1 MTHTMVRNLLLFIL
15 ITLLV
20 SCSTDFDLTTGGEER
35 TVVYGLLSEE
45 DFEHLIRV
53 EKMFIDEDIPPRE
66 LAQDE
71 AEVYHDDITVTLTK
85 IGSRTFDLDR
95 IDAAD
100 RGLERDSGLMITDPN
115 YLYQIPQ
122 SRINLSSGD
131 SVTLRVERGEEI
143 LAEAGTSIVGPA
155 NIRQPSTDQPM
166 SILPNR
172 SLTIN
177 WNDADNASFYDIVLR
192 FQITEREAGEDRT
205 IFLDWIVTTGLDQS
219 IYMLS
224 GERMYNFFEA
234 ELEARPTVT
243 RRVER
248 IDIEISSGGQALKTF
263 LDISRLNTG
272 ITSSQVQPDFSNVKY
287 GLGLFSSR
295 RSTLTPGYVI
305 SQKTIDSLRT
315 NTNTE
320 NLNFR

>member
-1 MTHTMVRNLLLFIL
+1 MVRNLLLFIL

-53 EKMFIDEDIPPRE
+53 EKMFVDEDIPPRE

-71 AEVYHDDITVTLTK
+71 AEVYHDGIAVTLTK
-85 IGSRTFDLDR
+85 DGSSRVFVLDR

-192 FQITEREAGEDRT
+192 FQITEREAGEDST
-205 IFLDWIVTTGLDQS
+205 IFLEWIVTTGLDQS

-272 ITSSQVQPDFSNVKY
+272 ITSSQVQPDFSNVRY